1 MRRAAAEFVLY
12 ALVSRVGSFF
22 HKAGGF
28 EGARLQ
34 PSRKRE
40 FENAGFSPGI
50 ALVRLDSMEGRPSA
64 AKAACVAGPN
74 GMAEAM
80 PLQGGPRDK

>member
-1 MRRAAAEFVLY
+1 MRRAAVEFVLY

-34 PSRKRE
+34 PGRKRE